1 MRWATASLPF
11 VARFQDLMHAFEMH
25 VDTIGTPSGTATPY
39 AWAYTFDES
48 GALLDGALKPYTIE
62 YGVDTSTEDE
72 WRAVGVI
79 ANEMELG
86 FDALSAPG
94 NSMWKGTLGLVA
106 IDRQANALTGTATAP
121 STLETMEGHLTTLA
135 EDRPTAFDAGGPH
148 GLAQAVQPAVLAR
161 SRGAA
166 YGGSSDTATAIG
178 RSEKGTVEFD
188 ALVGIS
194 ATSKTDIHDI
204 YNVSGWRHRAP
215 LADRRRGLGHQ
226 SMTIDGRVRFRSVN
240 VGDHEGE
247 RLYGVSGVFVYDAT
261 LVGRP
266 SSLSTTRSRRSV
278 SRFADP
284 PQLRSSLG
292 ACQCPGTPHERDEA
306 TVRWQLGASALARF
320 GRAELEG
327 AVRLDPMAAYR
338 QTVAETLL
346 IWNLLISDED
356 GQPVAAPITE
366 RAIGELDLATL
377 KRLAETADT
386 LISDKGKLPNASGAP
401 SLASS
406 RGSASRSPK
415 QTPKPTT

>member
-135 EDRPTAFDAGGPH
+135 EGPTGTAFAS
-148 GLAQAVQPAVLAR
+148 LAALTGSLKQFSLRSSLGAVGR
-161 SRGAA
+161 A

-204 YNVSGWRHRAP
+204 YNVSGSAPPSAAGGSPSRARAP
-215 LADRRRGLGHQ
+215 
-226 SMTIDGRVRFRSVN
+226 
-240 VGDHEGE
+240 
-247 RLYGVSGVFVYDAT
+247 
-261 LVGRP
+261 
-266 SSLSTTRSRRSV
+266 TR
-278 SRFADP
+278 
-284 PQLRSSLG
+284 
-292 ACQCPGTPHERDEA
+292 
-306 TVRWQLGASALARF
+306 
-320 GRAELEG
+320 
-327 AVRLDPMAAYR
+327 
-338 QTVAETLL
+338 
-346 IWNLLISDED
+346 
-356 GQPVAAPITE
+356 
-366 RAIGELDLATL
+366 
-377 KRLAETADT
+377 
-386 LISDKGKLPNASGAP
+386 
-401 SLASS
+401 
-406 RGSASRSPK
+406 
-415 QTPKPTT
+415 